1 MEEGHDKVRNA
12 HQHGHVVTRALV
24 APGLAL
30 ALAAGLVS
38 FTAAPA
44 SADISAQIRD
54 EQARLDALNT
64 QAEAAAERYNAGRI
78 ALVKAQSAAAIA
90 DNRVV
95 REQAALDA
103 LKTQVGAFAAQV
115 YRSGGTD
122 KIVLLV
128 TTSSPQTYLDRSSA
142 LDRISVRQSSVMARL
157 ATARHRREQASV
169 EAKSVAD
176 AAAQTLTSLD
186 KDKAAVLHAANQ
198 AQGVLRDLRVKQAQL
213 VRAAKDAAARRV
225 AQARADALAAQAR
238 ASAAAVAAFAQAPT
252 PAPSAPVATTP
263 TTPTTPTSTPVAT
276 TKRYAG
282 GAAQIAVQVAMDQ
295 LGKPYVWGA
304 AGPNSFDCSGL
315 TMFAYAKA
323 GISLSH
329 YTGAQFNEGQHVPQ
343 SDLRPGDLVFFG
355 TSLGHMGMYIGNG
368 NFIHAPHSGDVVKIS
383 PLSGYYQSEY
393 AGAVRVAG

>member
-12 HQHGHVVTRALV
+12 HQHGLFVTRALV

-30 ALAAGLVS
+30 ALAAGLIS
-38 FTAAPA
+38 FTAVPA

-54 EQARLDALNT
+54 EQARLDALNN

-78 ALVKAQSAAAIA
+78 ALVRAQSAAAIA
-90 DNRVV
+90 DSRVV

-142 LDRISVRQSSVMARL
+142 LDRISARQSSLMANL

-169 EAKSVAD
+169 EAKFVAD
-176 AAAQTLTSLD
+176 AAAQTLKTLD

-238 ASAAAVAAFAQAPT
+238 ASAAAAAAFAQAPT
-252 PAPSAPVATTP
+252 IAPSTP
-263 TTPTTPTSTPVAT
+263 MATTPTTPTSTPVAT

-315 TMFAYAKA
+315 TMFAYASA

-383 PLSGYYQSEY
+383 PLSGYYQSDY

>member
-1 MEEGHDKVRNA
+1 MEEGHDRVRNA
-12 HQHGHVVTRALV
+12 HQHGLFVTRALV

-30 ALAAGLVS
+30 ALAAGLIS

-54 EQARLDALNT
+54 EQARLDALNN

-78 ALVKAQSAAAIA
+78 ALVRARSAAAIA

-142 LDRISVRQSSVMARL
+142 LDRISARQSSVMASL
-157 ATARHRREQASV
+157 ATARHRWEQASV
-169 EAKSVAD
+169 EAKFVAD
-176 AAAQTLTSLD
+176 AAAQTLKTLD

-198 AQGVLRDLRVKQAQL
+198 AQGVLHDLRVKQAQL

-238 ASAAAVAAFAQAPT
+238 ASAAAAAAFAQAPT
-252 PAPSAPVATTP
+252 TAPSTPVATTP
-263 TTPTTPTSTPVAT
+263 PSTPVAT

-282 GAAQIAVQVAMDQ
+282 GAAQTAVQVAMDQ

-315 TMFAYAKA
+315 TMFAYANA

-355 TSLGHMGMYIGNG
+355 TSLGHMGMYIGSG

-393 AGAVRVAG
+393 AGAVRIAG

>member
-1 MEEGHDKVRNA
+1 MRNA
-12 HQHGHVVTRALV
+12 HQHGLFVTRALV

-30 ALAAGLVS
+30 ALAAGLIS

-54 EQARLDALNT
+54 EQARLDTLNN

-78 ALVKAQSAAAIA
+78 ALVRARSAAAIA
-90 DNRVV
+90 DSRVV

-142 LDRISVRQSSVMARL
+142 LDRISARQSSLMANL

-176 AAAQTLTSLD
+176 AAAQTLKSLD

-238 ASAAAVAAFAQAPT
+238 ASAAAAAAFAQAPT
-252 PAPSAPVATTP
+252 TAPSTPVATA
-263 TTPTTPTSTPVAT
+263 PTSTPVAT
-276 TKRYAG
+276 TKHYAG
-282 GAAQIAVQVAMDQ
+282 SAAQIAVQVAMNQ

-315 TMFAYAKA
+315 TMFAYAQA